1 MSTKIRKRGKSEVV
15 SCGVKGRAFLCG
27 TRRLMRQ
34 QHARPPRRLSP
45 LLSRRVR
52 LCMPFFLFLH
62 VCCLV
67 ARRLPSVRS
76 QLGLLLLM
84 RSRFPQVTRAR
95 ARSRR
100 GDGGM
105 FGPWSNLER
114 VSSETIFLFW
124 KRSIR
129 FFFWWFSIFGWFIS
143 SAIAVPC
150 DCSVVRDKWRCW
162 AYHS

>member
-1 MSTKIRKRGKSEVV
+1 
-15 SCGVKGRAFLCG
+15 
-27 TRRLMRQ
+27 MRQ

-45 LLSRRVR
+45 PLSRRVR
-52 LCMPFFLFLH
+52 L
-62 VCCLV
+62 CCLV

-114 VSSETIFLFW
+114 VSSETIFLF
-124 KRSIR
+124 
-129 FFFWWFSIFGWFIS
+129 
-143 SAIAVPC
+143 
-150 DCSVVRDKWRCW
+150 
-162 AYHS
+162 